1 MPYLPR
7 RLRTLSILTDPIVS
21 IIVIGHSVREELVRC
36 LDSIAAHGD
45 LPAEVIYVDNAST
58 DDTLAWLEATWPQV
72 RVVALARNRFGVAR
86 EHGLRLARGRYTMFL
101 DSDAQ
106 LTAGALPRM
115 VEALDAHPEWGM
127 VGPKLV
133 YDDGSLQLSCRRYP
147 PVALPFL
154 RRPPLD
160 RWFDDGKVVR
170 HHLMADD
177 DHGRTRP
184 VLYVIS
190 ACQLFRTD
198 LARAAGP
205 FDEVALAWG
214 WEDTDWCLRIRDA
227 GGEVV
232 YLPSATVI
240 HTYRRLTAA
249 KPVSTGALR
258 QLRAHARFQL
268 KYLRRRGELIAL
280 SERMDAEA
288 AA

>member
-1 MPYLPR
+1 M
-7 RLRTLSILTDPIVS
+7 
-21 IIVIGHSVREELVRC
+21 
-36 LDSIAAHGD
+36 DSIAAHAD
-45 LPAEVIYVDNAST
+45 LPVEVIYVDNAST
-58 DDTLAWLEATWPQV
+58 DDTLQWLAATWPSV
-72 RVVALARNRFGVAR
+72 RVVALGRNRFGIAR
-86 EHGLRLARGRYTMFL
+86 EHGLRLVRGRLTMFL

-106 LTAGALPRM
+106 LTHGALPRM
-115 VEALDAHPEWGM
+115 VAALDENPGWGM

-133 YDDGSLQLSCRRYP
+133 YDDGDLQLSCRRYP

-160 RWFDDGKVVR
+160 RWFDDGRTVR

-177 DHGRTRP
+177 DHAHARP

-190 ACQLFRTD
+190 ACQLFRTE

-205 FDEVALAWG
+205 FDEHSLAWG

-227 GGEVV
+227 GGEIV

-249 KPVSTGALR
+249 QPVSTDALK
-258 QLRAHARFQL
+258 QLRAHVRFQL

-280 SERMDAEA
+280 SERMDAEHTA
-288 AA
+288 

>member
-1 MPYLPR
+1 M
-7 RLRTLSILTDPIVS
+7 
-21 IIVIGHSVREELVRC
+21 
-36 LDSIAAHGD
+36 
-45 LPAEVIYVDNAST
+45 IYVDNAST
-58 DDTLAWLEATWPQV
+58 DGTLEWLTATWPSV
-72 RVVALARNRFGVAR
+72 RVVALTRNRFGIAR
-86 EHGLRLARGRYTMFL
+86 EHGLRLVRGRHTMFL

-106 LTAGALPRM
+106 LTPGALETM
-115 VEALDAHPEWGM
+115 VDALDAHPEWGM

-133 YDDGSLQLSCRRYP
+133 YDDGTLQLSCRRYP
-147 PVALPFL
+147 PLALPFL

-160 RWFDDGKVVR
+160 RYFDDGKTVR

-177 DHGRTRP
+177 DHGHARP

-198 LARAAGP
+198 LARKAGP
-205 FDEVALAWG
+205 CDERALAWG

-227 GGEVV
+227 GGEIV

-249 KPVSTGALR
+249 KPVSTDALK

-268 KYLRRRGELIAL
+268 KYLRRRHELIAL
-280 SERMDAEA
+280 SERLDREA